1 MSASLDSTST
11 EDNVPVLKPKEL
23 SLVPSPLFLKTPTNK
38 SSEPELDSEDEDF
51 ELEMNFK
58 FAQKKSAK
66 RTTNSIIGKLQKN

>member
-51 ELEMNFK
+51 ELEMNFQ
-58 FAQKKSAK
+58 FSQKKTAK
-66 RTTNSIIGKLQKN
+66 RTTNSIIRTRNE